1 MKQTTAITISMIN
14 SNNSDNN
21 GEQRMTSLEIAEL
34 TRKQHK
40 HVMEAIRKMEPAWV
54 KTCGS
59 NFRLTSRTI
68 IQPNGGTREVPCY
81 SLTKTECL
89 YIATKFNDE
98 ARAKLVLRWEEL
110 EVAHRGQAPSDP
122 LRYSQECQSPRAQR
136 PQEIR
141 LLACDEEVLDAAD
154 EILGFELDELNEQ
167 SDHCYTPTEIGKV
180 FGIEGRDLNSF
191 LCDQGIIRWARGQW
205 RLTPKYQ
212 HRGYTENRCFY
223 YHSRKGHRK
232 MESRLVWTEKGRDF
246 LMELIKN

>member
-34 TRKQHK
+34 TGKQHY
-40 HVMEAIRKMEPAWV
+40 HLMRDIRKMEAAWEKV
-54 KTCGS
+54 TQSKFGFSTYQDATG
-59 NFRLTSRTI
+59 RTL
-68 IQPNGGTREVPCY
+68 PCY

-98 ARAKLVLRWEEL
+98 ARARLVIRWEEL
-110 EVAHRGQAPSDP
+110 ESEKLIVNS
-122 LRYSQECQSPRAQR
+122 EQSRKTKER

-154 EILGFELDELNEQ
+154 EILGFELDELNLQ

-191 LCDQGIIRWARGQW
+191 LADQGIIRWARGQW
-205 RLTPKYQ
+205 QLTPKYQ
-212 HRGYTENRCFY
+212 HRGYTENRCFF
-223 YHSRKGHRK
+223 YHSRKGRRK
-232 MESRLVWTEKGRDF
+232 MESRLVWTEKGREF
-246 LMELIKN
+246 LMELIKG

>member
-1 MKQTTAITISMIN
+1 MKQTTAITISMIK

-21 GEQRMTSLEIAEL
+21 GEQRMTSLEIAQL
-34 TRKQHK
+34 TGKQHK
-40 HVMEAIRKMEPAWV
+40 NIMQSIRNMEPAWV
-54 KTCGS
+54 KTTGLNFQLS
-59 NFRLTSRTI
+59 NYQDSTGRTL
-68 IQPNGGTREVPCY
+68 PCY

-154 EILGFELDELNEQ
+154 EILGFELDELNLQ

-191 LCDQGIIRWARGQW
+191 LADQGIIRWARGQW

-212 HRGYTENRCFY
+212 HRGYTENRCFF
-223 YHSRKGHRK
+223 YHSRKGRRK
-232 MESRLVWTEKGRDF
+232 MESRLVWTEKGREF
-246 LMELIKN
+246 LMDLIKG